1 MQTRMNIQDEL
12 DKETL
17 SLIGVKDS
25 KDIKGVQ
32 MPLGGVANLDAS
44 CLTCGQLN
52 VTERNHIYASFKM
65 ACLQYRPSGIQL
77 DSNLNVSRRECAE
90 LQASKIQRLVELREN
105 TGKHLDLS
113 KKHIIQLEEDIK
125 TTQE

>member
-32 MPLGGVANLDAS
+32 MPLVGVANLDAS
-44 CLTCGQLN
+44 CLTCG
-52 VTERNHIYASFKM
+52 
-65 ACLQYRPSGIQL
+65 
-77 DSNLNVSRRECAE
+77 
-90 LQASKIQRLVELREN
+90 
-105 TGKHLDLS
+105 
-113 KKHIIQLEEDIK
+113 
-125 TTQE
+125 